1 MNLTGRGP
9 RVLLLCGGV
18 GGARMAA
25 GYAALLPPQDLLV
38 AVNVGDDFVHF
49 GLAISPDLDS
59 VMYTLAGENDVLRGW
74 GLRDETW
81 VTHTRLAA
89 LGGPDWF
96 QLGDRDLPTHLTRT
110 ALLASGQPLS
120 AVTTTL
126 CAGFGVHHAVT
137 PVTDDLVRTCV
148 RTAKGLLDFQDY
160 FVRQRAEPVAQEVIY
175 DGAGNAAMAPALL
188 RALTQPGLEAIVIAP
203 SNPWLSIE
211 PLLAMPALRHAL
223 AHRTVPVIVVS
234 PIIGGKAV
242 KGPAAKLLAELGHE
256 TSAWGIARH
265 YADHGGLVDA
275 FVLDRTDAHLQQRI
289 EALGMRVL
297 CTDILIPARE
307 EQSRLAHE
315 LMAFVP
321 TLLG

>member
-1 MNLTGRGP
+1 
-9 RVLLLCGGV
+9 
-18 GGARMAA
+18 MAA
-25 GYAALLPPQDLLV
+25 GYAALLPPEDLLV

-59 VMYTLAGENDVLRGW
+59 VMYTLAAENDALRGW

-81 VTHTRLAA
+81 VTHTRVAK

-175 DGAGNAAMAPALL
+175 QGANDAAMAPALL
-188 RALTQPGLEAIVIAP
+188 RALTQSGLEAIVIAP

-211 PLLAMPALRHAL
+211 PLLAMPALRRAL

-242 KGPAAKLLAELGHE
+242 KGPAAKLLAELGRE

-265 YADHGGLVDA
+265 YADHGDLVDA
-275 FVLDRTDAHLQQRI
+275 FVLDRTDAHLQPRI

-297 CTDILIPARE
+297 CTDILIPARD

-321 TLLG
+321 TLPG